1 MADPYEGLGVTAAP
15 SSAPPAS
22 SDDPYAGLGVSAPP
36 ETVIGKKGDY
46 TFSVPGA
53 PPERQRPERTPGIDW
68 LGTRLTNMATG
79 IAGMPRA
86 AADINRWAAD
96 KLNVPPGVTNA
107 LLMTN
112 PLTMMG
118 QVMPSTGQMRG
129 FIKNKIGMPEVN
141 TPGPAGKIID
151 AGIETAMTPLPGNVI
166 RNAIPMFTGGAASE
180 TAGEAT
186 KGTPYEIPARLL
198 AGLGAGGFA
207 AVVQNAGGNVVQ
219 AVKNLMPNVDDT
231 TAKIIAR
238 GLQRDQTTGPQFE
251 QAHRDLGPG
260 ALAVEAAGPNLRG
273 TMRGAIAP
281 QGAARTTA
289 QQAFDPRQEGL
300 NTQVTQALDKNVGP
314 LNSLGTTVED
324 LAALRSQKS
333 GPAWQAAGVPERPIK
348 TETQITPDELTAK
361 LQAGKPMTLAE
372 INAQAK
378 GEPMAGKPTFNT
390 PNVDDPVIANLLKRS
405 RDIKKAIGAARGMP
419 DYQELPA
426 NSMSMLDKAYGYLND
441 LQQEALR
448 AGKGRRAND
457 LNNLREDMKKALVEA
472 NPAYGR
478 ALETYKEPSK
488 LIDAGNRAKEWFTAN
503 VDPAIVRREFE
514 AMPPIEQEM
523 ALVGA
528 RDWARTVTGR
538 TDRGVSGLNVF
549 NGTENRARWEAI
561 LPPGQFKSLSKT
573 IDVVRNAKEAAAD
586 INVGSRTVP
595 MAHEAAD
602 NASQINALS
611 NLGQGRFLTAGG
623 QMLKGLVDRVG
634 QGRSEAV
641 NANISKLLTSTDPK
655 DVGLVAAL
663 AERARLAELARGSNR
678 RNALAAGAFAAPARS
693 TSQ

>member
-1 MADPYEGLGVTAAP
+1 MADPYEGLGVTAASP
-15 SSAPPAS
+15 AAAPAP
-22 SDDPYAGLGVSAPP
+22 SDDPYAGLGVAAPP

-53 PPERQRPERTPGIDW
+53 PPPIPEQQRPARTTDW

-166 RNAIPMFTGGAASE
+166 RNAIPLFMGGASSE
-180 TAGEAT
+180 AAGEAT
-186 KGTPYEIPARLL
+186 QGTPYEIPARLL

-207 AVVQNAGGNVVQ
+207 ALVQNAGGNVVQ

-273 TMRGAIAP
+273 TMRGSIAP
-281 QGAARTTA
+281 QGEARTTA

-300 NTQVTQALDKNVGP
+300 NTQVTQALDKNVSPNG
-314 LNSLGTTVED
+314 SLATTTNTIS
-324 LAALRSQKS
+324 AGRARASA
-333 GPAWQAAGVPERPIK
+333 PAYQAAGVPNEIIPEVTPGTPVTRPSSILGPDGQPLPI
-348 TETQITPDELTAK
+348 TE
-361 LQAGKPMTLAE
+361 AGKPTT
-372 INAQAK
+372 
-378 GEPMAGKPTFNT
+378 TFNT
-390 PNVDDPVIANLLKRS
+390 PNLTSAPIKELLQDSSDVKSAIAHV
-405 RDIKKAIGAARGMP
+405 RG
-419 DYQELPA
+419 LPGYKDLPS
-426 NSMSMLDKAYGYLND
+426 NSMVMLDKAYKHVGDMLTEAVSRGKGTRVFE
-441 LQQEALR
+441 LQQLQSKL
-448 AGKGRRAND
+448 GKAITD
-457 LNNLREDMKKALVEA
+457 E
-472 NPAYGR
+472 NPAYAE
-478 ALETYKEPSK
+478 ALAAYSGPSK
-488 LIDAGNRAKEWFTAN
+488 IIDAGNRGTQWFSKN
-503 VDPAIVRREFE
+503 VDPAIVKEEFA
-514 AMPPIEQEM
+514 AMSPAEQEA

-549 NGTENRARWEAI
+549 SGGSNRARWEAI
-561 LPPGQFKSLSKT
+561 LPPEQFKSLSKT

-623 QMLKGLVDRVG
+623 QMLRGLVDRVG

-693 TSQ
+693 TNQ